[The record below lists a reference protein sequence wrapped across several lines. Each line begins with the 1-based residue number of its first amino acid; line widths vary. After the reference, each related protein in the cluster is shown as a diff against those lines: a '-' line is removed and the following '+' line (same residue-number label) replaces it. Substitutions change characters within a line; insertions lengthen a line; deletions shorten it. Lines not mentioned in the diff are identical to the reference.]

1 MGKGEN
7 PSKSASKSPICTIP
21 LFTQF
26 TIVTVKFN
34 LLHNFTQQF
43 LVVDAVYF
51 IKWRGIWLEVFRGET
66 KCRRTDKF
74 ISEIIRLKY
83 LRKP

>member
-7 PSKSASKSPICTIP
+7 PSKSASKSLICTIP

-26 TIVTVKFN
+26 TTVKFN

-51 IKWRGIWLEVFRGET
+51 IKWRAIWLEVFRGET
-66 KCRRTDKF
+66 KCRRTDTF